1 MSSSELPVGLEAHPH
16 VLEDITFVQLLNGP
30 VYFNLTLS
38 TISNQTQFY
47 SVRLSKK
54 GGWQE
59 AKDLMVN
66 LGVDTTS
73 LPPIRGRTTR
83 LPGFFKRTVL
93 VTTFPK
99 AIRRNGYWTKVE
111 IRNA

>member
-1 MSSSELPVGLEAHPH
+1 MSSLDLPVGLEQHPH
-16 VLEDITFVQLLNGP
+16 VLEDVSFVKLLNGP
-30 VYFNLTLS
+30 IYFNLTLA

-59 AKDLMVN
+59 AKDIMTN

-93 VTTFPK
+93 VTTLPK
-99 AIRRNGYWTKVE
+99 AIKRNGYWTRVT